1 MTMTDFE
8 ISEKASRFLSEILRE
23 KRLKF
28 PIRLELSPGACS
40 WLSFGLSFSKEKG
53 NDAVFRS
60 GGLTFLIDRALLQET
75 KPIRIDCA
83 PDTSGAKF
91 SIVSNLRLTASC
103 WGCSTDCKNDFTD

>member
-1 MTMTDFE
+1 MTDFE
-8 ISEKASRFLSEILRE
+8 ISKETSRFLSEIMRE

-40 WLSFGLSFSKEKG
+40 WLSFGLSFSKKMV

-60 GGLTFLIDRALLQET
+60 GVLTFLIDRDLLQEA
-75 KPIRIDCA
+75 KPIRIDYA

-91 SIVSNLRLTASC
+91 SIVSNVRLIASC
-103 WGCSTDCKNDFTD
+103 WGCSTDCKNDFAK